1 MFFDNIQV
9 IHKPGQILEETHDY
23 PGGLVMSGISSKAL
37 NGAAENKYKFNGK
50 ELQSKEF
57 SDGSGLEWTDFG
69 NRMYDNQISRWH
81 TIDVLTEKY
90 ASLSPYHFA
99 AYNPIRYKEV
109 DGRYFVDSKGNRVN
123 VSQNKSGQIV
133 LGKNASADL
142 RELIGSVNSSGSK
155 TAIGQIMKAGRN
167 STKIHVNIETEVH
180 DKPGQLG
187 NGLLGLHQAHDE
199 NGKALKWDSKK
210 GDFDGKPAYVKGEEG
225 VYKEATIT
233 VFKGNIEESGG
244 NGPAYGWSITL
255 SQEMANT
262 FQHETNHDT
271 DKEFIT
277 DLKNKREGKPNK
289 GIDPHANIDGQEQ
302 KVYEEMDNSN
312 KKKKPK

>member
-1 MFFDNIQV
+1 
-9 IHKPGQILEETHDY
+9 LEETHYY
-23 PGGLVMSGISSKAL
+23 PGGLVMSGISSKSL
-37 NGAAENKYKFNGK
+37 NFGTPNNKLKFNGK
-50 ELQSKEF
+50 EEQRQEF

-69 NRMYDNQISRWH
+69 NRMYDNQIGRWH
-81 TIDVLTEKY
+81 TIDVLAEKY

-99 AYNPIRYKEV
+99 ANNPIRYKEV
-109 DGRYFVDSKGNRVN
+109 DGRYFVDSKGNKVS

-142 RELIGSVNSSGSK
+142 RELVGSVNSSGSK
-155 TAIGQIMKAGRN
+155 TAIGQIMKAGKN
-167 STKIHVNIETEVH
+167 STKIHVKIETEVH

-244 NGPAYGWSITL
+244 NGPAGITL

-262 FQHETNHDT
+262 FQHEANHDT
-271 DKEFIT
+271 DKEFII

-289 GIDPHANIDGQEQ
+289 GMDAHDNITPQEN
-302 KVYEEMDNSN
+302 KVYEEMQNSN
-312 KKKKPK
+312 KKKKSK